1 MTRGTGMRMSRPS
14 TRSGACHMGKSRIF
28 LVALITLAGCGLPHT
43 EKQWPPQ
50 PRIGDRELPQSG
62 PELAGASLAQK
73 TVSAKEDPATLVAS
87 DRTSCTV
94 PEKKFRETTI
104 GSKVWCNWR

>member
-1 MTRGTGMRMSRPS
+1 MVKPS
-14 TRSGACHMGKSRIF
+14 I
-28 LVALITLAGCGLPHT
+28 LVVALVTLVGCGLPQA
-43 EKQWPPQ
+43 EKQWPPR

-73 TVSAKEDPATLVAS
+73 TVSGKEDPATLIAS